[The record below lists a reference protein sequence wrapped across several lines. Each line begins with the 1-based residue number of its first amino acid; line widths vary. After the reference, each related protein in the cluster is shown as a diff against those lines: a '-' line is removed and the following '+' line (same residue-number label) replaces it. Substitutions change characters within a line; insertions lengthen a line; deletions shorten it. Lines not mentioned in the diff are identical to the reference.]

1 MRGAMHNLQAFL
13 LVSAGIATVGCR
25 STGDIKDPSY
35 AEWGRLERLAV
46 AEPVLCAGPSVEGQ
60 LALDA
65 LKSQVAITAGEWTAG
80 RPDCSAFGSD
90 VLDAEDLSAPALS
103 DLALSK
109 WARENRKAADAVL
122 VTMVR
127 FDETCAQK
135 DGAAPCEASGMTL
148 GAFLY
153 DASGRMVWKS
163 VTSRPLGYGRPAPSA
178 EEPREL
184 LYSRPRHPEEHVVA
198 AGDPA
203 S

>member
-1 MRGAMHNLQAFL
+1 MHNLQAFL
-13 LVSAGIATVGCR
+13 LVSAGVATVGCR

-35 AEWGRLERLAV
+35 ANWGRLERLAV

-60 LALDA
+60 LALAA
-65 LKSQVAITAGEWTAG
+65 LKSQVAITAGAWTAG
-80 RPDCSAFGSD
+80 RPDCRALGGD
-90 VLDAEDLSAPALS
+90 ALDADDLSAPALS
-103 DLALSK
+103 DLALSDL
-109 WARENRKAADAVL
+109 ARATRESADAVL

-127 FDETCAQK
+127 FDETCSAPQG
-135 DGAAPCEASGMTL
+135 DAPCEASGMTL

-163 VTSRPLGYGRPAPSA
+163 VTSRPLGYGMPAPSA